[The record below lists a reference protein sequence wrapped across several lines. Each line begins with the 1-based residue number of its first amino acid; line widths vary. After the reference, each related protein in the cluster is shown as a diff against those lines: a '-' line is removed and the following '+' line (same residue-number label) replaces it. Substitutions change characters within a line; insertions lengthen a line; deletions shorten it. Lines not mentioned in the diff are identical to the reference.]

1 MKLID
6 VLKNIEQLKQKMVVR
21 LLSVGSQFDTNSY
34 EKTYEMYVDKF
45 GKDATVIEYDNI
57 NQLLSDC
64 PVMID

>member
-1 MKLID
+1 MLFRS
-6 VLKNIEQLKQKMVVR
+6 LKNIEQLKQKMVVR

-34 EKTYEMYVDKF
+34 EKTHAMYIDKF
-45 GKDATVIEYDNI
+45 GKDAIVIEYENI